1 MNLFNG
7 SWLIWR
13 WSYHQS

>member
-7 SWLIWR
+7 L
-13 WSYHQS
+13 QVQG